1 MLSETNAAIEIVVV
15 DDGSTDDTAIILRQY
30 AERVLVIN
38 QPNAGLSA
46 ARNRGVL
53 KATGQWLAFLDADDR
68 WLPGFSRSMIAAAQA
83 TSCETGVICCGWQ
96 YTDER
101 LHREGVPHLP
111 PHTLDLRALLWG
123 NLFPVHAAIVRR
135 ELMVEVGGF
144 NESCFGVQDWEL
156 WLRLAAR
163 GVEFERVPI
172 ALVEYRQTAG
182 SMSRNVPRMR
192 DNGLAVLDRFYSQPA
207 VPPAALDMKDLA
219 YGLVR
224 TYAGANFIAASERN
238 RGVEEFSHALRQHPA
253 LLRAPE
259 TYYAIACA
267 QQPLAWKGTG
277 RHLDLGEAEALL
289 QEVLT
294 RAFMSSESSDQRAQK
309 EALAQAY
316 RVLGRLALLQG
327 RARQALTFSTRSL
340 LHARSSSAA
349 RELARTCFKVVH

>member
-1 MLSETNAAIEIVVV
+1 MV
-15 DDGSTDDTAIILRQY
+15 DDGSSDGTLSTIQSYGSAVRAIHQS
-30 AERVLVIN
+30 N
-38 QPNAGLSA
+38 QGLSA
-46 ARNRGVL
+46 ARNRAVAESRGN
-53 KATGQWLAFLDADDR
+53 WLAFLDADDF
-68 WLPGFSRSMIAAAQA
+68 WLPAGIEKVLGWLKGPATGFDILTCGWRYVDCFGNPEGPPVFPSSATYCIKDVLLGNRFPPAAAFA
-83 TSCETGVICCGWQ
+83 
-96 YTDER
+96 
-101 LHREGVPHLP
+101 
-111 PHTLDLRALLWG
+111 
-123 NLFPVHAAIVRR
+123 RR
-135 ELMVEVGGF
+135 KAVLEAGSF
-144 NESCFGVQDWEL
+144 SDDIYGVQDWDL
-156 WLRLAAR
+156 WLRMVASGRMIGCIPQVA
-163 GVEFERVPI
+163 V
-172 ALVEYRQTAG
+172 AYRQLPN

-224 TYAGANFIAASERN
+224 TYAGANFIAAGERN

-289 QEVLT
+289 QAVLT